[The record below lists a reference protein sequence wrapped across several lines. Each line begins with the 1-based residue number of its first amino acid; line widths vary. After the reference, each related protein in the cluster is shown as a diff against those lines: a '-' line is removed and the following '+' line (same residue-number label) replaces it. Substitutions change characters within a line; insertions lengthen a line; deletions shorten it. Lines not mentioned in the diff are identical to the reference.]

1 MPDGRMTKKEQ
12 FDRKNFLFGIDG
24 EVERAVERVKDAY
37 RFSTRLG
44 LGKLYVCFSGGKDSV
59 AVYGVCKIASEQLG
73 MALGDMCE
81 FTYNVTGVDPPELVW
96 FIRDKYPMVR
106 RSMYERSLWQLILH
120 KKFPPLR
127 QARYCCQEL
136 KERGGFG
143 RFVVTGVR
151 WAESARRKNSRQA
164 FEVFAKGKD
173 PRVLNADNEEDRMAL
188 EHCVPK
194 RKYIC
199 NPIVDWSDTTVW
211 RFIVQEGL
219 PYCEL
224 YDQGFGRLGCIG
236 CPFGGKTNREK
247 EFAKYP
253 KFKDEYIRTFDR
265 VVAVRKKDGLKCD
278 WDSGA
283 ELFDWWLRGEKG
295 ESR

>member
-1 MPDGRMTKKEQ
+1 MTKREQ
-12 FDRKNFLFGIDG
+12 YDRKNFLFGIDG
-24 EVERAVERVKDAY
+24 EIERAVERVKDAY

-96 FIRDKYPMVR
+96 FIRDKYPMVQ
-106 RSMYERSLWQLILH
+106 RSMYERSMWQLILH

-136 KERGGFG
+136 KERGGEG

-151 WAESARRKNSRQA
+151 WAESARRKNSRGIYESYDQLKRA
-164 FEVFAKGKD
+164 
-173 PRVLNADNEEDRMAL
+173 RILNADNDADRRTL

-219 PYCEL
+219 PYCGL

-236 CPFGGKTNREK
+236 CPMAGKRERER
-247 EFAKYP
+247 EFAHWT
-253 KFKDEYIRTFDR
+253 KFKEQWIRTFQRMVDKR
-265 VVAVRKKDGLKCD
+265 IADGLPTD
-278 WDSGA
+278 WTDGKQV
-283 ELFDWWLRGEKG
+283 FDFWMEDKR
-295 ESR
+295 